1 MATTVSET
9 AVIPLSPAAPRT
21 IASALATLAR
31 RRAALTAGNPRQIA
45 VPLLGP
51 MLLAVIVAPAL
62 KVATGGLHS
71 AHRLPVVRRR
81 RRRRARDPA
90 ELHLRRAERDRRPP
104 GGRAAR
110 AARGAGAAGP
120 IWCSGNLVVAVVLSA
135 LQAVVLVGLTAVR
148 GGAFPHQRRPASRGR
163 SAAGAAV
170 HGVHVRRSPR
180 RWRAGSS
187 RPEEYVGAVPAVAI
201 LPFFFAGALFPIG
214 AMPGALTAIA
224 KVLPLTHALALMRY
238 GLVDP
243 SGQGLHDIW
252 GVGSTTAQAWAS
264 LARSGAV
271 RRRADGDLDPR
282 VHALGREIAP
292 SQLQAPDRNFSR
304 LAGIEAAKRPRR
316 WGF

>member
-9 AVIPLSPAAPRT
+9 AVIPLPRRRRPRPAT
-21 IASALATLAR
+21 ALATLAR

-51 MLLAVIVAPAL
+51 ALLAVIVAPAL

-71 AHRLPVVRRR
+71 AIDYQSFVGVGAVGLVIPLSCIFAGLSVIVDRQAGAQRELLASPV
-81 RRRRARDPA
+81 
-90 ELHLRRAERDRRPP
+90 
-104 GGRAAR
+104 AR
-110 AARGAGAAGP
+110 AYLVL
-120 IWCSGNLVVAVVLSA
+120 GNLVVAVALSA

-148 GGAFPHQRRPASRGR
+148 GGTFHLSASGV
-163 SAAGAAV
+163 AWALGAGLLFTVFMYAV
-170 HGVHVRRSPR
+170 AETLASVI
-180 RWRAGSS
+180 AK
-187 RPEEYVGAVPAVAI
+187 PEEYVGAVPAVAI

-252 GVGSTTAQAWAS
+252 GAGSTTAQAWAS
-264 LARSGAV
+264 LGVVAV
-271 RRRADGDLDPR
+271 FAAALLAISIR
-282 VHALGREIAP
+282 VFKHAAV
-292 SQLQAPDRNFSR
+292 
-304 LAGIEAAKRPRR
+304 K
-316 WGF
+316 